1 VTGTVTDILGATAF
15 ATKSVT
21 ATQGCA
27 ISSTNRSITICTPAA
42 NSTVTSP
49 VQIVAYATDS
59 KAITQMI
66 IYVDGKQVY
75 AQRTAA
81 KLVNTAVNI
90 SAGTHTITVKAWD
103 SSTSFSKS
111 ITVKV
116 P

>member
-1 VTGTVTDILGATAF
+1 
-15 ATKSVT
+15 
-21 ATQGCA
+21 
-27 ISSTNRSITICTPAA
+27 
-42 NSTVTSP
+42 
-49 VQIVAYATDS
+49 
-59 KAITQMI
+59 MI

-75 AQRTAA
+75 AQQTSA

-111 ITVKV
+111 IAVKV